1 MTPVITTVAI
11 TVLSILTGLGTTETA
26 TDNERRSFICRPL
39 HQARRDGNHTC
50 FERHSFCWL
59 LEHKFFC
66 LRRSCAAYIK
76 KVFYDACCD
85 GGDSVD
91 DGSSKW
97 AYRIWLQLKNEETAQ
112 HHRLNYF
119 SSLPYND
126 EHVWCSQPPESGR
139 NPCTLL
145 ICYDIAKM
153 LWSTRS
159 HA

>member
-59 LEHKFFC
+59 VEHNFFC

-76 KVFYDACCD
+76 KVKYSMTLA
-85 GGDSVD
+85 VT
-91 DGSSKW
+91 
-97 AYRIWLQLKNEETAQ
+97 AVTVLTTVVVNEPIE
-112 HHRLNYF
+112 YG
-119 SSLPYND
+119 
-126 EHVWCSQPPESGR
+126 CS
-139 NPCTLL
+139 
-145 ICYDIAKM
+145 
-153 LWSTRS
+153 
-159 HA
+159 